1 MVVTPLFGE
10 LAHFGSEPFNV
21 LHLICISLIK
31 AGLALKLP
39 TMQDTFGQYQ
49 VHAFT
54 KNYLPTFDQ
63 VLRSL
68 SPFYFND
75 LVDISVSIAKHTY
88 EYNSGFCDITLS
100 MKLQLA
106 HRDLLHSFHLS

>member
-10 LAHFGSEPFNV
+10 LAHFGSEPFHL

-100 MKLQLA
+100 MNVTA
-106 HRDLLHSFHLS
+106 CS